1 MTVIAGDGTSKNP
14 SNGGVEYWTS
24 FEKGIP
30 MLTQGGLNYRGEDML
45 SIQAEYLTSISLSGK
60 NYTANDVWAMY
71 NDPERYRIITFGE
84 WEKLTGEKPIN
95 FAFIKSENK
104 FTVDTKVEHYNSSG
118 RLLVLFPERNLMVAA
133 WKEGC
138 LNYQEGY
145 FIWKDEIKTP
155 DEDYSVYKGEGQE
168 INIYNETP
176 AQAGGSVIN
185 NYYSPSTTS
194 SSYQGRMYDG
204 GSNYG
209 SSYGYDPCCGSGYGG
224 FSFGV
229 SYSSG
234 YNYNQCYTCWQ
245 QPTYYGPNQ
254 QGGNYSNYYDNSYY
268 NNETTVIN
276 NNNNTTDNSSIV
288 IIHHGGK
295 KDPVIV
301 VPEEDSNNNGGDIV
315 DEGIV
320 IEGDANNNGG
330 DIVDG
335 EIVIGGEP
343 DANNQGGRVHSPKS
357 FESLLASNEKPLVK
371 AGVKKL
377 SSPNSVKV
385 VKNYSK
391 PEIENISG
399 KSVVS
404 SKPKPKP
411 VSTPEAATSWS
422 SGNKPVF
429 NSQGSQG
436 KAQWSYGNKTE
447 TPETT
452 YGRPGKKNVYETE
465 TTATVPAWQ
474 QQYVSNNSG
483 NMGMN
488 SSPNSGK
495 NNAYQAQN
503 PGGKN
508 NFQNHENS
516 SVQQNSYS
524 GKPIMPSNAYNRGN
538 KNSYK
543 PPVSGGA
550 GRGNFQNQK
559 PVMSAGNRGNTGGG
573 IKNSTPTP
581 NRGGGQKFTSSQN
594 GSQVSSKGAG
604 PKRR

>member
-1 MTVIAGDGTSKNP
+1 MAATITVFAGDGTSKNP

-30 MLTQGGLNYRGEDML
+30 MLTEGGLNYRGDDML
-45 SIQAEYLTSISLSGK
+45 GIQAEYLTSISPSGYH
-60 NYTANDVWAMY
+60 YTKSDVLAMY
-71 NDPERYRIITFGE
+71 NDPERYKIITFGE
-84 WEKLTGEKPIN
+84 WEKLSGEKPVN

-118 RLLVLFPERNLMVAA
+118 RLLVLFPESNLMVAA

-145 FIWKDEIKTP
+145 FILKDEVRTSSG
-155 DEDYSVYKGEGQE
+155 EDYSVYNGDSQE
-168 INIYNETP
+168 INIYNEIP
-176 AQAGGSVIN
+176 AQTGGSVVN
-185 NYYSPSTTS
+185 NYYSPSSS
-194 SSYQGRMYDG
+194 SSYQTGSMYDG
-204 GSNYG
+204 ANNYG

-224 FSFGV
+224 SFGFGFGV

-245 QPTYYGPNQ
+245 EPMYYAPNQ
-254 QGGNYSNYYDNSYY
+254 QGSNTTNYYDNSSYY
-268 NNETTVIN
+268 YSDDDTEIN
-276 NNNNTTDNSSIV
+276 NNHNSVV
-288 IIHHGGK
+288 INQWNHHGGGG
-295 KDPVIV
+295 KDSV
-301 VPEEDSNNNGGDIV
+301 VVPPPPEEDSNNNGGDIV
-315 DEGIV
+315 EENDS
-320 IEGDANNNGG
+320 NNNGG

-422 SGNKPVF
+422 SGNKPVLK
-429 NSQGSQG
+429 QGSQG

-447 TPETT
+447 T
-452 YGRPGKKNVYETE
+452 
-465 TTATVPAWQ
+465 ATVPAWQ
-474 QQYVSNNSG
+474 QQYEQYVSNNSG